1 MIRNLSHVKTQK
13 MGTKNK
19 NTTGVVYST
28 NQNYDYSYED
38 GEDVETID
46 PSKQDLRIILDRKK
60 GGKVVTAVVDFIGTT
75 EDLKELGKKLKMFCG
90 VGGTVKEGEILLQ
103 GDFRDKV
110 LAKLLEMNF
119 KAKKKGG

>member
-1 MIRNLSHVKTQK
+1 

-28 NQNYDYSYED
+28 NQNFDYSYDDSEAI
-38 GEDVETID
+38 ETLE
-46 PSKQDLRIILDRKK
+46 PNKQDLRIILDRKK
-60 GGKVVTAVVDFIGTT
+60 GGKVVTAIVDFVGTT
-75 EDLKELGKKLKMFCG
+75 EDLKELGKKLKTFCG